1 MRWITKTKK
10 TCAIILASVMCFGML
25 ITVPPRAEAEEEKYP
40 YTIFA
45 SSDAEGAIMVNAD
58 NFCLNGSIATNGTIV
73 SSGEMNING
82 TKTEQADRSRMYIFQ
97 KIEDTYFHQSEYDA
111 YEEDYTLKEQ
121 NINITT
127 PMQVSGAVSLE
138 GNINLSTAMKALE
151 RITISGEVKNTGDSI
166 IFSKYGDITIN
177 TTNVN
182 LNGLIYAPFGSVEI
196 TAQNLSLNNVII
208 IAEKVTITCP
218 SVNANYSSKMGAF
231 VGIKSETLNIPED
244 EKHYLEGKDIPE
256 DSSTEE
262 GSSEENSSEENSS
275 EEGSSEEGSTEDQY
289 SRYEAI
295 LEDYDNWGTYPDTD
309 GDGLPD
315 ELEELIGSDKASADT
330 DGDGLNDYDEFVI
343 LGTSPL
349 LVDTDQNGISDA
361 AEDFDG
367 DGLTNQ
373 EENTYGTSPWEED
386 TDEDGLPDGEEAN
399 AYGTDPLK
407 ADTDGDG
414 LYDGDEEPLG
424 FDPANPD
431 TDGNGIPDG
440 KEVLAQKY
448 IYDVENTECIIK
460 QVMIETEMAGSLER
474 AATVES
480 IMDKDV
486 DCSNVVGLVG
496 EPFEIEVAGTFETA
510 TLTFQ
515 VDKLELG
522 KTEFKDLLFL
532 WYDEEKGE
540 FRELET
546 THDEAAGTVST
557 KTTHFSKYVLTDAK
571 KWAEAWSRE
580 YDYKTEEKEDDTVYC
595 TTLLFDMTVP
605 SALRDKN
612 GIGTEVNI
620 LENGQTEYHAAYV
633 PMCIQLGETF
643 IDGMGENGKMSV
655 AFSCKGGGSMVWDFS
670 KNKEILKARLN
681 TSDTWCQDSWTYDD
695 KEISEYENGL
705 LIERIIAS
713 LLSQETNTEKVER
726 RIIIVSGC
734 KKTIP
739 EDVLDFARQKK
750 IKIYTVALGSYAE
763 ALPLMQIADHTGGL
777 FYRLPY
783 VDDLEGL
790 LSAFG
795 MTYERE
801 TDTDGDGIPDVVEK
815 MGMINQNGL
824 VVYTDPNNPDTDGDG
839 LSDGEEVNPAIR
851 HKTPTTGILINVPE
865 NSYYFFMESNPTM
878 ADTDGDSYSDYEEVK
893 TYKTSPRHND
903 MDIYQLK
910 HDYVSVDVDG
920 NGSYGGNQGWFSG
933 INTAIINYGCGLISA
948 CDVLLYLAQWNKK
961 YATAI
966 TNNITKEEN
975 GRYNYDL
982 YMEYLTDMESKY
994 FHIKSEDSISNIV
1007 LDIAGMDAIT
1017 GIAGTTIANKMNLYF
1032 NLHDMGLKADW
1043 RWSVK
1048 KIIPRMK
1055 EMLENDIPVPIAA
1068 NGIKDEYK
1076 EKYPVNDGD
1085 NDDWTDLCP
1094 RMYEN
1099 KQMDDGICSHEFIDK
1114 DEPFKNHYVTV
1125 TGLIID
1131 EVTNIEEDRVWLHV
1145 SSWGESYYIKY
1156 SEYETYIK
1164 EYASLGWAATN
1175 IISIRKE

>member
-10 TCAIILASVMCFGML
+10 TCAVILATVMCFGML
-25 ITVPPRAEAEEEKYP
+25 ITVPPRAAAEEEKYP

-73 SSGEMNING
+73 FSGEMNING

-97 KIEDTYFHQSEYDA
+97 KIEDTYFHQSQYDA

-256 DSSTEE
+256 DSSTEEGSSEENSSEE

-790 LSAFG
+790 LAAFG
-795 MTYERE
+795 MAYERE

-920 NGSYGGNQGWFSG
+920 NGSYGGDQGWFES
-933 INTAIINYGCGLISA
+933 IDASIDEYGGGLIAA
-948 CDVLLYLAQWNKK
+948 CDLLLYLSKSGGK
-961 YATAI
+961 YATKE
-966 TNNITKEEN
+966 TNMVTKNTN
-975 GRYNYDL
+975 GNYNYESYIDYVT
-982 YMEYLTDMESKY
+982 YMEGKYLPITDARLLGVE
-994 FHIKSEDSISNIV
+994 ISSAIRVYSWNNS
-1007 LDIAGMDAIT
+1007 LRLMALWTASGRDILPKIT
-1017 GIAGTTIANKMNLYF
+1017 ETIQGDMPVILSANKIQ
-1032 NLHDMGLKADW
+1032 
-1043 RWSVK
+1043 K
-1048 KIIPRMK
+1048 K
-1055 EMLENDIPVPIAA
+1055 
-1068 NGIKDEYK
+1068 YK
-1076 EKYPVNDGD
+1076 ELYPK
-1085 NDDWTDLCP
+1085 DDWEALCP
-1094 RMYEN
+1094 QMYQN
-1099 KQMDDGICSHEFIDK
+1099 TNLDDNIYSHDFAESGKIFHH
-1114 DEPFKNHYVTV
+1114 HYVTV
-1125 TGLIID
+1125 TGVIFD
-1131 EVTNIEEDRVWLHV
+1131 NVKNDVWLHV
-1145 SSWGESYYIKY
+1145 SSWGESYYINY
-1156 SEYETYIK
+1156 SEYLLFK
-1164 EYASLGWAATN
+1164 NQYAAWDRIATN
-1175 IISIRKE
+1175 MLYINK